1 VCRVLAPHLPAVI
14 VFAHQYSSANVS
26 KVEYD
31 RFDKWAARQRLE
43 VSNWRAHDLEAN
55 VWLIF
60 VVDDS
65 GARALREFDWHGQM
79 ITVSRQQAIALIERR
94 VTQLDAASRGAGG
107 GPVTIVA
114 HYGPAV
120 APRLT
125 AEGVWETPM
134 PGRG

>member
-1 VCRVLAPHLPAVI
+1 VRRLLAPHLAGVI
-14 VFAHQYSSANVS
+14 VFAHQYTSANVS

-43 VSNWRAHDLEAN
+43 VSSWRAHDQEAN

-60 VVDDS
+60 VVDVS
-65 GARALREFDWHGQM
+65 GGRALREFDWHGQM
-79 ITVSRQQAIALIERR
+79 VTVSRRQAIALIERR
-94 VTQLDAASRGAGG
+94 VTQLAAASRGAD
-107 GPVTIVA
+107 GPVSVVA

-125 AEGVWETPM
+125 PEGVWETPM

>member
-1 VCRVLAPHLPAVI
+1 MRRLPTLHLPGVI

-31 RFDKWAARQRLE
+31 RFDKWAARKRLE
-43 VSNWRAHDLEAN
+43 ISNWRAHDLEAN

-65 GARALREFDWHGQM
+65 GGRALREFDWHGELV
-79 ITVSRQQAIALIERR
+79 TVSYRQAIALIERR
-94 VTQLDAASRGAGG
+94 VTQLAAASSDAD
-107 GPVTIVA
+107 GPVSVVA

-125 AEGVWETPM
+125 PEGAWEMPP

>member
-1 VCRVLAPHLPAVI
+1 VRQRLALHLAGVI
-14 VFAHQYSSANVS
+14 VFAHAYSSANVS

-31 RFDKWAARQRLE
+31 RFDKWAARKRLE
-43 VSNWRAHDLEAN
+43 ISNWRAHDQGAN

-65 GARALREFDWHGQM
+65 GGQALREFDWHGQM
-79 ITVSRQQAIALIERR
+79 VAVSRRQAIALIERR
-94 VTQLDAASRGAGG
+94 MTKLAAASRGDG
-107 GPVTIVA
+107 GPVSIVA

-125 AEGVWETPM
+125 PEGIWETPM

>member
-1 VCRVLAPHLPAVI
+1 MRWLLAPHLPGVI
-14 VFAHQYSSANVS
+14 VFAHQYALANVS

-43 VSNWRAHDLEAN
+43 VSNWRAQDPEAN
-55 VWLIF
+55 VWMIL

-65 GARALREFDWHGQM
+65 GGRALHEFDWHGQM
-79 ITVSRQQAIALIERR
+79 VTVSCEQATALVERR
-94 VTQLDAASRGAGG
+94 LTQLAAASCGAG
-107 GPVTIVA
+107 GPVTVVA
-114 HYGPAV
+114 HYGPAA

-125 AEGVWETPM
+125 AGGVWETPM